1 MIIKILSQWG
11 FCVVSGEFFSS
22 GRQLVRENAHG
33 ASNLSFSLYNSRW
46 CEVAIDGRVYKVF
59 SAKKKS
65 LDKQCFQNNCR
76 PYRQYVVK
84 SLPVE
89 NYSTESLPEKSN
101 NDRDD
106 RNDFKFLGLCTWTAL
121 HFRPGCF
128 HHSNPDIGMAI
139 YLVSCSLLTWMFNL
153 DNSYGV
159 LPLECNPTFFFQTF
173 QWCAWPKVL
182 IWPFHGSYTNL
193 WLEWWLIKFRCCI

>member
-1 MIIKILSQWG
+1 M
-11 FCVVSGEFFSS
+11 
-22 GRQLVRENAHG
+22 
-33 ASNLSFSLYNSRW
+33 
-46 CEVAIDGRVYKVF
+46 YKVF

-76 PYRQYVVK
+76 PYKQYVVK
-84 SLPVE
+84 SLNVE

-101 NDRDD
+101 NDQDD
-106 RNDFKFLGLCTWTAL
+106 RNDFTFLGLCTWTAL

-159 LPLECNPTFFFQTF
+159 LPLECNPTFFFPNIPMMCMAKSSHLTISWFLYKLMVRMMTDKVQMLHLVSCLQENMD
-173 QWCAWPKVL
+173 QWLRAL
-182 IWPFHGSYTNL
+182 GY
-193 WLEWWLIKFRCCI
+193 